1 MLFIFVSVVC
11 SLRFD
16 LLFAGSDFCGV
27 MKLVVFSPALFT
39 ITLDFFYGLT
49 DFATGGWLVPTV
61 VSLRLTFEP

>member
-1 MLFIFVSVVC
+1 
-11 SLRFD
+11 
-16 LLFAGSDFCGV
+16 